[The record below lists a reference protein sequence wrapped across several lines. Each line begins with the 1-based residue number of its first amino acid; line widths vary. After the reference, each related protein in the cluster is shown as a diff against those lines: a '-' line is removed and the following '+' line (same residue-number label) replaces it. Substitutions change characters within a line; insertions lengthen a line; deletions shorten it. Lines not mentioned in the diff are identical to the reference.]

1 MAIDGVQIIK
11 NTFVSTCDPT
21 TSEVCPVARKTVE
34 CVYGVTV
41 DFATSQV
48 TVISGPPGLGAPTS
62 STTPG
67 AGQRCWRMGVRGGQV
82 AYKYD
87 TLACPSAADLSSSP
101 TGILGANGI
110 YSTGIPPGYG
120 SACPDAVGFPTSVAP
135 PTAAT
140 TDANGNA
147 LSVYNFTAAAGNSF
161 WLQPFAMTTAVAG
174 GLAQVTCLQGASII
188 DATQNIMGFQT
199 LDANSPS
206 CVYVKATPGISVVQA
221 VTQSGQCPGAALS
234 PAPTFTT
241 TVSAKFFNWTS
252 PSAASTTASVAAAA
266 PPTKLQSVPVVTF
279 GATLSGTFS
288 AVTLLDP
295 CYGVALRLAYAQS
308 LSSLS
313 GFTPDM
319 LSLKSITD
327 SAGTTITLA
336 PDSPINTLS
345 SAPACSSGSSRRLR
359 EADVTS
365 VSVASAGGRRLPAQG
380 TVNFAAQATP
390 QTLTSVS
397 SAVGA
402 NTVVPSVSALAG
414 AGVTGAA
421 PPTQSSV
428 TTGTAVVAVP
438 QQFWKNS
445 NPYVPDPLIVQYHS
459 IPRVCATGN
468 KADCTSTFATNTTYA
483 QGAAGIAAG
492 LFAMAAISFVIY
504 VPSYLCGLCACTSC
518 RCRKPRDPATLKH
531 LCAPRSVYIIFGII
545 NVGLLLA
552 SIAYLGRFGTAA
564 QQLSDGLKYFG
575 GNFTLAGELLAS
587 SCDGGGAQYPFTQG
601 SPLSTS
607 YVYLGS
613 GADAT
618 TTPPTPN
625 CAVKSYNFGSTNPS
639 VPIRSVAGSAN
650 VALAELDAMM
660 ASCATNGC
668 PSAVGNIL
676 TAIQTGEVMAST
688 MPTSIAAMVV
698 GAGKMVSDAAGGINP
713 DQIKYM
719 ATMGGYA
726 VMGLLAFFVAI
737 YTVLVCKSTC
747 ACCLHGIS
755 SIFVIILTTL
765 IFIIAGLFYVVGV
778 AGSDICINPNQVL
791 LNLANTYAG
800 SGGMIGDTL
809 NYYLTCGANPTQPVI
824 GALTMID
831 PLATKVSG
839 AATQVASLAAQVL
852 ASNGSPGPMSLAAL
866 SDTYA
871 ADAMGGSA
879 GAMATLSTQM
889 GYSAQAINS
898 LYCAKGTM
906 MPDGVTEAC
915 PVGGGVL
922 SCNTIDP
929 ILATLWTG
937 VCNNGV
943 ATIIGISR
951 ILIAAAVLLFIQLGV
966 GIDMCCFHPGLTS
979 RYWAE
984 EGVNPEGDA
993 GLPND
998 PKRVHSAGPS
1008 AV

>member
-1 MAIDGVQIIK
+1 MAIDGVHLVTNVPVTGCTPSSDDGKDADHKPCAIK
-11 NTFVSTCDPT
+11 S
-21 TSEVCPVARKTVE
+21 KTVE

-41 DFATSQV
+41 DFGSSEV
-48 TVISGPPGLGAPTS
+48 LVISGPPGLGEAAPPAPPLGS
-62 STTPG
+62 NQLKVG
-67 AGQRCWRMGVRGGQV
+67 LRCWRMGVGTDGVKYNRLDRTCPPDLTNPLGQLG
-82 AYKYD
+82 D
-87 TLACPSAADLSSSP
+87 TDV
-101 TGILGANGI
+101 NGNTV
-110 YSTGIPPGYG
+110 YGTSLPPGYG
-120 SACPDAVGFPTSVAP
+120 AACPNSTTIPTLTPPAP
-135 PTAAT
+135 A
-140 TDANGNA
+140 DGNA

-174 GLAQVTCLQGASII
+174 DLARVTCLQGASII

-199 LDANSPS
+199 LDASS

-221 VTQSGQCPGAALS
+221 VTQPGQCPGAALS

-279 GATLSGTFS
+279 DATLSGTFS

-319 LSLKSITD
+319 LSLNSITD

-390 QTLTSVS
+390 QTQASVS

-421 PPTQSSV
+421 PPTQASV
-428 TTGTAVVAVP
+428 STGTAVVAVRIVYP
-438 QQFWKNS
+438 ARKS
-445 NPYVPDPLIVQYHS
+445 PYEVDPLITQFHS
-459 IPRVCATGN
+459 IPRVCATG
-468 KADCTSTFATNTTYA
+468 KSADCTNDFATNTTYA
-483 QGAAGIAAG
+483 QGAVGIAAG
-492 LFAMAAISFVIY
+492 LFALAVISLIIY
-504 VPSYLCGLCACTSC
+504 VPSYLCGLCACASC

-531 LCAPRSVYIIFGII
+531 LCSPRSVYILFGII
-545 NVGLLLA
+545 NVALLL
-552 SIAYLGRFGTAA
+552 SCIAYLGRFPTAA
-564 QQLSDGLKYFG
+564 QQLSDGLSYFG
-575 GNFTLAGELLAS
+575 GNFTFAGQLLANNPCDNSGNTYTLS
-587 SCDGGGAQYPFTQG
+587 SSAVVHLGDT
-601 SPLSTS
+601 TS
-607 YVYLGS
+607 G
-613 GADAT
+613 
-618 TTPPTPN
+618 TTPT
-625 CAVKSYNFGSTNPS
+625 CAVKSFDFGSANPAHN
-639 VPIRSVAGSAN
+639 IRSVFGAAN
-650 VALAELDAMM
+650 VAQAEVDVLQVA
-660 ASCATNGC
+660 CTNDPNC

-676 TAIQTGEVMAST
+676 GAIGTGETMAGSMTGGIGT
-688 MPTSIAAMVV
+688 MVADV
-698 GAGKMVSDAAGGINP
+698 GKMISSAAGSIDVP
-713 DQIKYM
+713 TIKKYVTM
-719 ATMGGYA
+719 AGYA

-747 ACCLHGIS
+747 ACCLHGLS
-755 SIFVIILTTL
+755 SVFVIILTTL
-765 IFIIAGLFYVVGV
+765 IFILAGFFYVLGVVG
-778 AGSDICINPNQVL
+778 ADICYNPNQVL
-791 LNLANTYAG
+791 LNLATSYAPT
-800 SGGMIGDTL
+800 GMAYDTL
-809 NYYLTCGANPTQPVI
+809 SYYLTCGVNPGQPVV
-824 GALTMID
+824 GALNMI
-831 PLATKVSG
+831 G
-839 AATQVASLAAQVL
+839 
-852 ASNGSPGPMSLAAL
+852 
-866 SDTYA
+866 
-871 ADAMGGSA
+871 
-879 GAMATLSTQM
+879 TLSTQVA
-889 GYSAQAINS
+889 GAAAQVATLTKQATDPAVVSGHPLYSIGSAADGPLQSSSPAISS
-898 LYCAKGTM
+898 LSSHMAYSSDAIQSIYCAPGSM
-906 MPDGVTEAC
+906 RADGITEAC
-915 PVGGGVL
+915 HFGGGVL
-922 SCNTIDP
+922 SCDTVDP
-929 ILATLWTG
+929 ILSTLWTG
-937 VCNNGV
+937 VCTNGV